1 MMRIVSRILASASI
15 IAVWVS
21 LVQAWSVVS
30 DSAALN
36 VRSEEVKF
44 EGHGVKLAGTLY
56 LPQLAEGKRAPAVLI
71 LVGPGATPRDG
82 ISIGREKHYLYRE
95 LAQHLAGEGFAV
107 LSYDKR
113 CVGASECK
121 ERSFFDDYVSDAEAA
136 VSYLRKHPQIDPAR
150 IAIFGHS
157 EGGIIGATVA
167 AQEGQRIAALV
178 LSAMPGRTLDK
189 LLAERARSRLSEQGK
204 TAAEIKA
211 YLGQLDR
218 LLNRIKAGELELS
231 QLEIDPNDP
240 LLAGVAHRPEV
251 AMALLINDPLQVIAS
266 VKTPVLVLQG
276 DKDREVTVKDAEY
289 LGEALSRVYHPD
301 YKVQIL
307 PDVDHLLKPNRGVA
321 DLKSYADTS
330 RPLDSQALKILTQW
344 LREKLN

>member
-1 MMRIVSRILASASI
+1 MMKILSRILAST
-15 IAVWVS
+15 IAVLVS
-21 LVQAWSVVS
+21 LVQAWPVTS
-30 DSAALN
+30 DSPALN
-36 VRSEEVKF
+36 VRSEEVRF
-44 EGHGVKLAGTLY
+44 EAQGINLAGTLY
-56 LPQLAEGKRAPAVLI
+56 LPRLAEGRRAPAVLI
-71 LVGPGATPRDG
+71 LVGPGATPRDS
-82 ISIGREKHYLYRE
+82 ISIGRERDYFYRQ

-167 AQEGQRIAALV
+167 AQEEQKIAALV
-178 LSAMPGRTLDK
+178 LGAVPGRTLDK
-189 LLAERARSRLSEQGK
+189 LLAERARNRLGEQGK
-204 TAAEIKA
+204 TEAEIKA

-218 LLNRIKAGELELS
+218 LLNRIKAGELERS

-240 LLAGVAHRPEV
+240 LLAGVAGQPEV

-266 VKTPVLVLQG
+266 VKTPVLILQG
-276 DKDREVTVKDAEY
+276 EKDQEVTVKDAEY
-289 LGEALSRVYHPD
+289 LAEALSRTYHPD
-301 YKVQIL
+301 YKVQLL
-307 PDVDHLLKPNRGVA
+307 PDVDHLLKPNKGVA

-330 RPLDSQALKILTQW
+330 RPLDPQALKIMTQW
-344 LREKLN
+344 LREKLK